1 MKSCLGHLFVL
12 EMNHLIEIEEAL
24 VEKPVLAFSF
34 CQSDSMDLQ
43 DYFLSG

>member
-1 MKSCLGHLFVL
+1 MKSCLGHLSVL
-12 EMNHLIEIEEAL
+12 EMNHLIEIGEAL

-43 DYFLSG
+43 DHFLSG